1 MTAHYGMRPAAYTT
15 DPYGHIAVPNSHAG
29 FVAGYADKLPVV
41 LGGGRVREMAR
52 EVADGII
59 EAARNLEGPVVW
71 ITGNAYVPPLRDI
84 TAAEYVWQADN
95 NRDGELWAWF
105 AEMVDDRLQAASV
118 LMECPD
124 YDNAL
129 YAVDLQRWEYRDY
142 PVCRGCGGR
151 LEETDQYPE
160 VGYVHADDADDTHLP
175 DLDDDLNSEWE
186 PRDPDAVDDNAE
198 NPRE

>member
-1 MTAHYGMRPAAYTT
+1 MTDHYGMRPAAYTT
-15 DPYGHIAVPNSHAG
+15 DGNGNIAVPGGSWPS
-29 FVAGYADKLPVV
+29 YANALPVV
-41 LGGGRVREMAR
+41 LGAGRVRALAI
-52 EVADGII
+52 EVADAITQ
-59 EAARNLEGPVVW
+59 AARTEAGPVVW
-71 ITGNAYVPPLRDI
+71 ITSNSYVPPLRSV
-84 TAAEYVWQADN
+84 TQAEYVWNAAN
-95 NRDGELWAWF
+95 NDDGELWAWF
-105 AEMVDDRLQAASV
+105 AEMVEGTLSDNEVAL
-118 LMECPD
+118 ECPD

>member
-1 MTAHYGMRPAAYTT
+1 MTDHYGMRPAAYTT
-15 DPYGHIAVPNSHAG
+15 DGNGNIAVPGGSWPS
-29 FVAGYADKLPVV
+29 YATALPVV
-41 LGGGRVREMAR
+41 LGAARVRALAI
-52 EVADGII
+52 EVADAITQ
-59 EAARNLEGPVVW
+59 AARTETGPVVW
-71 ITGNAYVPPLRDI
+71 ITGNSYVPPLRSV
-84 TAAEYVWQADN
+84 TQAEYVWNAAN
-95 NRDGELWAWF
+95 NDDGELWAWF
-105 AEMVDDRLQAASV
+105 AEMVEGTLSDNMVAL
-118 LMECPD
+118 ECPD

-160 VGYVHADDADDTHLP
+160 VGYVHADDADDTHMP
-175 DLDDDLNSEWE
+175 DLDDDINSEWE